1 MLWFEPFPW
10 ARWALVL
17 LVAGGAAF
25 VELKPDATVETPFAT
40 ATILPGDTIDATN
53 TELRR
58 VPSGLLETAERGAVA
73 TRRIASGSPVL
84 QTWVGEQGSVV
95 PPGWWIV
102 AVSLPEGAETGD
114 EVRLVLVD
122 TGDEIPGVVAHA
134 GSDDPFA
141 AADAGVAVP
150 PESSAQVAMAAFG
163 GRLAVLVSAG

>member
-17 LVAGGAAF
+17 LVAAAAAY
-25 VELKPDATVETPFAT
+25 VELKPDASVESPFAIE
-40 ATILPGDTIDATN
+40 TIHPGDTIDADN

-58 VPSGLLETAERGAVA
+58 VPAGLLETAERGTVA
-73 TRRIASGSPVL
+73 TRRIAAGSPVL
-84 QTWVGEQGSVV
+84 QSSVGELGRVV

-102 AVSLPEGAETGD
+102 AVALPDGAEVGD
-114 EVRLVLVD
+114 DVRLVIVD
-122 TGDEIPGVVAHA
+122 TGEQVPGVVAHG
-134 GSDDPFA
+134 GSDDPFG

-150 PESSAQVAMAAFG
+150 PDRSAEVAMASFN